1 MKQPSRGG
9 PSPGANGWGHRPSRC
24 GGCRTILNATS
35 DPRGRGAPH
44 PGDLTICI
52 RCGTVHRFDPELR
65 LKVATKEEIEQ
76 LPQSTLEELAEQQ
89 ARFKAFHGL
98 APVISLPPRKP
109 S

>member
-1 MKQPSRGG
+1 M
-9 PSPGANGWGHRPSRC
+9 
-24 GGCRTILNATS
+24 NATS
-35 DPRGRGAPH
+35 DPRHRGPPH
-44 PGDLTICI
+44 PGDLTLCI
-52 RCGTVHRFDPELR
+52 RCGTLHRFDPELR
-65 LKVATKEEIEQ
+65 LVVATKEQIEQ